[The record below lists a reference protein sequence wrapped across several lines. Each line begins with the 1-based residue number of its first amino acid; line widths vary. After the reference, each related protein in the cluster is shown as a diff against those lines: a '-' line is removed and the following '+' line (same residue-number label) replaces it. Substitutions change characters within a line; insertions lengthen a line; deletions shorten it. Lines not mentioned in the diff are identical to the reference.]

1 MNCLPCFNIIE
12 DRQRSCAK
20 WCFFISG
27 LTFSTILFGITRSL
41 LIFYVLVNAS
51 QTLHNKILSSIL
63 RAPVLF
69 FYRNPIGKSDT
80 RFLSEYVLLTHL
92 IPDYIWYLKMEEM
105 LRRKS
110 PFIFYEKL
118 HWYSFLPEKIWI
130 GVCNLLFQFM
140 CVCKDKWMF
149 NLQDDSWIHL

>member
-1 MNCLPCFNIIE
+1 MFFILYSVYVNLYTNFIYRMKYTVSLQTAYHALASLRI
-12 DRQRSCAK
+12 RQRSCAE

-27 LTFSTILFGITRSL
+27 LTVSTILFGITRSL
-41 LIFYVLVNAS
+41 LIFYVLVNSS
-51 QTLHNKILSSIL
+51 QTLHNKMLRSIL

-92 IPDYIWYLKMEEM
+92 VPDYIWYLKMEEM

-118 HWYSFLPEKIWI
+118 H
-130 GVCNLLFQFM
+130 
-140 CVCKDKWMF
+140 
-149 NLQDDSWIHL
+149 